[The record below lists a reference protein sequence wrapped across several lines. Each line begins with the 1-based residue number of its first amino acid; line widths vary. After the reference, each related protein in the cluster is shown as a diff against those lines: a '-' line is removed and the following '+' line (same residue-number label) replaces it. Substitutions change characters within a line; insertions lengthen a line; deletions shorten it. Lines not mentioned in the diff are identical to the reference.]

1 MVMPPEEKKKQY
13 LDLETTKR
21 FPSEKK
27 IIKGES

>member
-1 MVMPPEEKKKQY
+1 MVIHLKKKKQY